1 MKKGLFLLLGLYL
14 SLQSYSLAQDQKD
27 LRLRI
32 PLRDWTFSKGDFPAT
47 IQDDFDDSVWEKV
60 RIPHDWAIYG
70 PFDKNVDIQVL
81 AIEQNQEKVASEKT
95 GRTGALPYIGTAWY
109 RCRLNASAYRGK
121 RVVLMFDGAM
131 SNARVYL
138 NGKEIIYWPY
148 GYNSFFV
155 DISDDLIPDA
165 SNILA
170 VRLENVG
177 QSSRWYPG
185 AGLYRHVNLEVTNP
199 VCVDVW
205 GTVITTPLVTELV
218 AKIQLKTTITK
229 PEKAKELSLST
240 EIIDPQGRSLFV
252 QKDTLLIAGEFDQIM
267 ALEHPQLWSPES
279 PALYKAVSTL
289 YEGNKAID
297 TYSTR
302 FGIRSISVDAQG
314 GFKLNGQSRKFKGV
328 CLHHDLGPLGSAI
341 NRSALK
347 RQLLILKEMGCDAIR
362 SAHNMPSP
370 EQVELCDELGI
381 MLMAESFDEWA
392 RSKVRN
398 GYNLYYK
405 DWVEKDIIN
414 LVRRYRNH
422 PSIVMWSAGNEVPD
436 QWTELGIKEGKRLQ
450 DIFHREDP
458 TRPVTMGMD
467 QVART
472 IQNGFAAY
480 WDVPG
485 LNYRLP
491 LYAEAKQ
498 RLPQGFLLG
507 SETASTVSSRGIYK
521 FPVKEYKN
529 KQYDDGQCSS
539 YDLEACSWSNI
550 PDDDWIWQ
558 DDHDWV
564 IGEFV
569 WTGFDYLG
577 EPTPYDD
584 FWPSRSSYFGI
595 CDLAGLPKD
604 RYYLYRS
611 RWRTDENTLH
621 ILPHW
626 NWPGREGDTIPVF
639 VYTNHPSAELFING
653 KSQGLRRKHN
663 EGDRLE
669 RYRLMW
675 MDCVYEP
682 GTVRVVAYN
691 DRGEPVESGEIKTA
705 GKPKSIE
712 LIPEQKSIKAAKD
725 ELCFVQ
731 VRILD
736 EQGNFCPIAD
746 NLLQFKVK
754 GQGRFRAVCNGDAT
768 SVELFHLPKMR
779 VFNGMLVVLLQSDGK
794 TGNMELTVSGKGLIR
809 SKIEIPVH

>member
-1 MKKGLFLLLGLYL
+1 MKNTRIIFTCFCLLATLNMA
-14 SLQSYSLAQDQKD
+14 SSNDF
-27 LRLRI
+27 RTRI
-32 PLRDWTFSKGDFPAT
+32 SLRDWSFAKGDFPTAPKA
-47 IQDDFDDSVWEKV
+47 DFDDSSWEKV

-70 PFDKNVDIQVL
+70 PFDKNIDIQRV
-81 AIEQNQEKVASEKT
+81 AIEQNQEQMATEKT
-95 GRTGALPYIGTAWY
+95 GRTGALPYTGTAWY
-109 RCRLNASAYRGK
+109 RCSLDVSAYSGLRQ
-121 RVVLMFDGAM
+121 VLIFDGAM

-138 NGKEIIYWPY
+138 NEQEIMYWPY
-148 GYNSFFV
+148 GYNSFYV
-155 DISDDLIPDA
+155 DISDHINTQAP
-165 SNILA
+165 NILA
-170 VRLENVG
+170 VRLENLDR
-177 QSSRWYPG
+177 SSRWYPG
-185 AGLYRHVNLEVTNP
+185 AGLYRHVNLEVMHP
-199 VCVDVW
+199 ICIDVW
-205 GTVITTPLVTELV
+205 GTFITTPLVTDEI
-218 AKIQLKTTITK
+218 AKIQLKTQIRQ
-229 PEKAKELSLST
+229 AELAQKLSIST
-240 EIIDPQGRSLFV
+240 EIIDPQGRRLFV
-252 QKDTLLIAGEFDQIM
+252 QQDSLLIAEEFDQIM
-267 ALEHPQLWSPES
+267 AVEQPQLWSPES

-289 YEGNKAID
+289 YDGNTAID
-297 TYSTR
+297 QYTTR
-302 FGIRSISVDAQG
+302 FGIRSIQVDAQG
-314 GFKLNGQSRKFKGV
+314 GFKLNGQTRKIKGV
-328 CLHHDLGPLGSAI
+328 CLHHDLGPLGAAI

-347 RQLLILKEMGCDAIR
+347 RQLTILKEMGCDAIR

-392 RSKVRN
+392 GPKVKN
-398 GYNLYYK
+398 GYNLYYH

-436 QWTELGIKEGKRLQ
+436 QWNELGIKEGKRLQ

-458 TRPVTMGMD
+458 TRSVTMGMD

-491 LYAEAKQ
+491 LYAEAQK

-507 SETASTVSSRGIYK
+507 SETASTVSSRAVYK
-521 FPVKEYKN
+521 FPVQEYKN
-529 KQYDDGQCSS
+529 KQYEDGQCSS
-539 YDLEACSWSNI
+539 YDLEACSWSNL
-550 PDDDWIWQ
+550 PDDDWVWQ
-558 DDHDWV
+558 DDYDWV

-595 CDLAGLPKD
+595 CDLAGLAKD

-611 RWRTDENTLH
+611 RWNTEQNTLH

-653 KSQGLRRKHN
+653 KSQGFRKKHT

-682 GTVRVVAYN
+682 GKLRVVAY
-691 DRGEPVESGEIKTA
+691 DEHGKYVESHEVTTA
-705 GKPKSIE
+705 GIPNRIE
-712 LIPEQKSIKAAKD
+712 LIPEQKSLTADED

-736 EQGNFCPIAD
+736 AQGNLCPTA
-746 NLLQFKVK
+746 NNSLKFKVK
-754 GQGRFRAVCNGDAT
+754 GQGAFRAVCNGDPT
-768 SVELFHLPKMR
+768 SVELFHLPQMR
-779 VFNGMLVVLLQSDGK
+779 VFNGMLVLVLKSDGNAGK
-794 TGNMELTVSGKGLIR
+794 IDLTVSGQGLKTA
-809 SKIEIPVH
+809 KIGISVD